1 MPKRGQFLLIVQTAV
16 LANAVGAASR
26 PELAEAYRDEYSA
39 TGALRF
45 MAEAV
50 TAGERIPDGMG
61 AAEAADV
68 FCRYQLRHLREA
80 EEKASGMEMERPD
93 WLADG

>member
-16 LANAVGAASR
+16 LANAVSVASQ

-39 TGALRF
+39 TGVLRF
-45 MAEAV
+45 MAKAV
-50 TAGERIPDGMG
+50 AAGECIPDGMS

-68 FCRYQLRHLREA
+68 FCRYQLRHLRDA
-80 EEKASGMEMERPD
+80 EEKMSGTAMERPA